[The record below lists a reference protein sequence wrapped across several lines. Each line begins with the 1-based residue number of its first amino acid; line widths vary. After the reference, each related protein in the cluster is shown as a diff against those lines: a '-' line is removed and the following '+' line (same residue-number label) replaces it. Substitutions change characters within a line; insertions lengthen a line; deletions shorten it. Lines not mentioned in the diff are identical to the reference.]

1 MIFKRIVRNINLL
14 NIILILTGVLFAFHL
29 SPLFAMKVK
38 YALPPAKKLTEAA
51 SEKTSQPQTPSI
63 AEYAVISEENLF
75 HPERRIPPEKKEAA
89 PLPKPDF
96 VLFGT
101 LISDDLRLAYLEDLK
116 VPRSTAGRG
125 KRHTALKKGD
135 TMSGF
140 TLKEIEADKIV
151 MVRGE
156 EKIIVSINDTAHPK
170 VREAQGTVAQATE
183 QKPVPKAP
191 APSARQQR
199 APIGSEAPATVG
211 QPVPASAVPAAPK
224 AAAQSGVSDPK
235 KTLFDLFNR
244 GRTR

>member
-1 MIFKRIVRNINLL
+1 MQFKKIITNINLL
-14 NIILILTGVLFAFHL
+14 NIMLILTGLLFAFHL

-38 YALPPAKKLTEAA
+38 YALPPAKKFTEAA

-116 VPRSTAGRG
+116 APRSTAGRG

-135 TMSGF
+135 AMSGF

-170 VREAQGTVAQATE
+170 MRESQGTVAQATV
-183 QKPVPKAP
+183 QKPVPATV
-191 APSARQQR
+191 QQR
-199 APIGSEAPATVG
+199 GPANV
-211 QPVPASAVPAAPK
+211 QQPASTPAARAGQK
-224 AAAQSGVSDPK
+224 AAIQQPSVGTSRRIGEG
-235 KTLFDLFNR
+235 FG
-244 GRTR
+244 GRFRSPQR